1 MIRHRFYASEM
12 KLNLAVMVG
21 QVLFSTFTEID
32 FTRIFGDFRYA
43 LFEPSVNDSFI
54 KTGFA

>member
-32 FTRIFGDFRYA
+32 FTRIFGDF
-43 LFEPSVNDSFI
+43 
-54 KTGFA
+54 